1 MEITQERLSKK
12 YIPLALFALFMAPL
26 PFFISNYEAKILVF
40 AGINAI
46 LAIGLCLLMGYA
58 GQISLG
64 HAAFYGVGAYTSA
77 ILTTKYGMSV
87 WLGFLAAIVLSALVA
102 LVIGIPSLR
111 LKGHYLAMATLG
123 FGEIMSVLFTETDSL
138 TNGPEGIV
146 SIPPISIG
154 NFTLMT
160 AQHYYY
166 FVWGIAI
173 LLLAVAI
180 NIIYSRV
187 GRALRALHEGE
198 IAAQAMGVNTA
209 KYKVQIFVLSAV
221 YGGIAGSLYAH
232 FVNFINPSPFTLIF
246 SIVLVLIV
254 VLGGTGRIWGAV
266 VGAFVLTL
274 LPEYL
279 RVFQE
284 YNLIIYALILVL
296 VMIFMPQG
304 LVPGLTGLLGRLRS
318 RENADRKVDTGS

>member
-1 MEITQERLSKK
+1 VEIKAEGILKK
-12 YIPLALFALFMAPL
+12 YIPLAVFALVMIPL

-40 AGINAI
+40 VGINAI
-46 LAIGLCLLMGYA
+46 LAMGLCLLMGYA

-64 HAAFYGVGAYTSA
+64 HAAFYGIGAYASA
-77 ILTTKYGMSV
+77 ILTTRYEMSV
-87 WLGFLAAIVLSALVA
+87 WLGFLAAITLSALVA
-102 LVIGIPSLR
+102 LLIGIPSLR

-123 FGEIMSVLFTETDSL
+123 FGEIMYVFFVETDVL
-138 TNGPEGIV
+138 TNGPGGIV
-146 SIPPISIG
+146 SIPPISLG
-154 NFTLMT
+154 RFTLIT

-166 FVWGIAI
+166 FVWGIAV
-173 LLLAVAI
+173 LLLAVSI

-187 GRALRALHEGE
+187 GRALRALHGSE

-209 KYKVQIFVLSAV
+209 KYKIQVFVLSAV
-221 YGGIAGSLYAH
+221 YAGIAGSLYAH
-232 FVNFINPSPFTLIF
+232 FVNFINPSPFNLTF
-246 SIVLVLIV
+246 SIILVFIV
-254 VLGGTGRIWGAV
+254 VLGGTGRIWGAL

-284 YNLIIYALILVL
+284 YNLIIYALILIL

-304 LVPGLTGLLGRLRS
+304 LVPGI
-318 RENADRKVDTGS
+318 ADLVGWIRFRGQQST

>member
-1 MEITQERLSKK
+1 MELKPEGIIKK
-12 YIPLALFALFMAPL
+12 HIPLVLFALLMASLPL
-26 PFFISNYEAKILVF
+26 FISNYEAKILVF

-64 HAAFYGVGAYTSA
+64 HAAFYGIGAYSSA
-77 ILTTKYGMSV
+77 ILTTKYGASV

-102 LVIGIPSLR
+102 LLIGIPSLR

-123 FGEIMSVLFTETDSL
+123 FGEIMSVLFNETDVI

-146 SIPPISIG
+146 SIPPISFGKFI
-154 NFTLMT
+154 LVT

-166 FVWGIAI
+166 LVWGIAI

-180 NIIYSRV
+180 NIIHSRV
-187 GRALRALHEGE
+187 GRALRALHGGE
-198 IAAQAMGVNTA
+198 IAAQAMGVNTS
-209 KYKVQIFVLSAV
+209 KYKIQIFVLSAV

-232 FVNFINPSPFTLIF
+232 FVNFINPSPFTLIY

-254 VLGGTGRIWGAV
+254 VLGGMGRIWGAV
-266 VGAFVLTL
+266 VGALVLTL

-284 YNLIIYALILVL
+284 YNLIIYALILILMMVSTFCVRAL
-296 VMIFMPQG
+296 IFRPNKFT
-304 LVPGLTGLLGRLRS
+304 P
-318 RENADRKVDTGS
+318 

>member
-1 MEITQERLSKK
+1 LGGKGLVEVKPERLVNK

-46 LAIGLCLLMGYA
+46 LAMGLCLLMGYA

-64 HAAFYGVGAYTSA
+64 HAAFFGVGAYTSA
-77 ILTTKYGMSV
+77 ILTTKYGMSI
-87 WLGFLAAIVLSALVA
+87 WLGFFAAIVLSALVA
-102 LVIGIPSLR
+102 LIIGIPSLR

-154 NFTLMT
+154 KFTLVT

-187 GRALRALHEGE
+187 GRALRALHGGE

-209 KYKVQIFVLSAV
+209 KYKIQIFVLSAV

-266 VGAFVLTL
+266 VGALVLTL

-284 YNLIIYALILVL
+284 YNLVIYALILIL

-304 LVPGLTGLLGRLRS
+304 LVPGISDLVGRLRFGG
-318 RENADRKVDTGS
+318 RES

>member
-1 MEITQERLSKK
+1 M
-12 YIPLALFALFMAPL
+12 
-26 PFFISNYEAKILVF
+26 
-40 AGINAI
+40 
-46 LAIGLCLLMGYA
+46 
-58 GQISLG
+58 
-64 HAAFYGVGAYTSA
+64 
-77 ILTTKYGMSV
+77 
-87 WLGFLAAIVLSALVA
+87 
-102 LVIGIPSLR
+102 
-111 LKGHYLAMATLG
+111 
-123 FGEIMSVLFTETDSL
+123 
-138 TNGPEGIV
+138 
-146 SIPPISIG
+146 
-154 NFTLMT
+154 
-160 AQHYYY
+160 
-166 FVWGIAI
+166 
-173 LLLAVAI
+173 
-180 NIIYSRV
+180 
-187 GRALRALHEGE
+187 
-198 IAAQAMGVNTA
+198 
-209 KYKVQIFVLSAV
+209 